1 MLFPEQQLVFCPGWI
16 FNPIGTRI
24 NARLAPSAQD
34 LPGFNQLGLPVFS
47 KQARSGNN
55 QLKTFLKLGIDFSN
69 LCKLV

>member
-16 FNPIGTRI
+16 FNPID
-24 NARLAPSAQD
+24 ARLAPSAQG